1 MKIAVFF
8 DLPDGG
14 ARYAMFKILERLSKN
29 NVVEIYTYK
38 NSKNITNFDYV
49 YHKIYLYE
57 LLSFAKLNRHIARIA
72 EDLYTI
78 FGVPFVEHRIAK
90 LINDSK
96 YDLVL
101 VNHTRHFQAPYILKY
116 LSGKV
121 MFLCHEPTRA
131 FFETTLRPD
140 KKLSWYNLIYEKAIR
155 HIKKHIEI
163 SNVKHATL
171 VLANSKFSQK
181 QIFRAYG
188 INSHKLSMGVDTK
201 EFFPEKIS
209 KNNEVLVVGNDEP
222 QKNLKL
228 AVDTIAKLP
237 KRNRP
242 SLHIVKP
249 RSGELTQILMY
260 ALKQQVKIKISSQV
274 DLCALRRFYN
284 QTICTLAVARR
295 EPFGLSVIESMAC
308 GTPVVAIREGG
319 YLETV
324 RHGVSGYLARR
335 DPVELASYIRQASK
349 ITSQDCLDYVKQH
362 FSWENAAKEIL
373 KLSV

>member
-14 ARYAMFKILERLSKN
+14 ARYAMYKILEKLSKN
-29 NVVEIYTYK
+29 HVVDIYAYK
-38 NSKNITNFDYV
+38 NSKNITNFDKV
-49 YHKIYLYE
+49 CHKIFLSE

-78 FGVPFVEHRIAK
+78 FAVPFVERRIAK
-90 LINDSK
+90 LMNDSN

-155 HIKKHIEI
+155 HIKKNIEI
-163 SNVKHATL
+163 SNAQYPKL

-188 INSHKLSMGVDTK
+188 IASHKLSMGVDTK
-201 EFFPEKIS
+201 EFFQEKIS
-209 KNNEVLVVGNDEP
+209 KVNEVLVVGNDEP

-228 AVDTIAKLP
+228 AVDTIAMLP
-237 KRNRP
+237 KLHRP
-242 SLHIVKP
+242 LLHIVKP
-249 RSGELTQILMY
+249 RSGELTKISQY
-260 ALKQQVKIKISSQV
+260 ALKQKVNIKISSQV
-274 DLCALRRFYN
+274 DLCTLRQFYN
-284 QTICTLAVARR
+284 QALCTLAVARR

-308 GTPVVAIREGG
+308 GTPVIAIKEGG
-319 YLETV
+319 YCETV
-324 RHGVSGYLARR
+324 KHGVSGYLARR
-335 DPVELASYIRQASK
+335 DPVELAFYVRQARK
-349 ITSQDCLDYVKQH
+349 IISQDCIDHVKQN
-362 FSWENAAKEIL
+362 FTWENAIKEIL